1 MRVNNGPATRTS
13 FSPAKQLLL
22 QKRLEARTTSGIE
35 DTIIPRCERS
45 GTAPLSFAQQRLW
58 FFDQLAPGSPVYNI
72 SEGLHLKGRLDVLA
86 LEQSLKEIVRR
97 HEALRTTF
105 RAVEGQPVQVIA
117 PAAELN
123 LAKVDLS
130 HLSGAEREREMRR
143 VIQAEAQKPFD
154 LTSDLMIRATLLRLE
169 PEEHVLVITMH
180 HIVSD
185 AWSLGVLYRE
195 LSALYGGFANEM

>member
-45 GTAPLSFAQQRLW
+45 GTAPLSFAQQRIW

-72 SEGLHLKGRLDVLA
+72 CEGLRLTGALDVPA

-105 RAVEGQPVQVIA
+105 RPVDGQPVQIVSSGTD
-117 PAAELN
+117 LC
-123 LAKVDLS
+123 LAKSDLS
-130 HLSGAEREREMRR
+130 HLSG
-143 VIQAEAQKPFD
+143 
-154 LTSDLMIRATLLRLE
+154 
-169 PEEHVLVITMH
+169 
-180 HIVSD
+180 
-185 AWSLGVLYRE
+185 
-195 LSALYGGFANEM
+195 

>member
-45 GTAPLSFAQQRLW
+45 GTAPLSIAQQRLW

-130 HLSGAEREREMRR
+130 HLSGAEREREMGRG
-143 VIQAEAQKPFD
+143 IQAEAQKPFD
-154 LTSDLMIRATLLRLE
+154 LTSDLMIRATLWRLE
-169 PEEHVLVITMH
+169 PEEHGLVITMH
-180 HIVSD
+180 PIGSD
-185 AWSLGVLYRE
+185 AWSLGGLYRD
-195 LSALYGGFANEM
+195 L